1 VTELAYPHSLRD
13 LRERLSS
20 DEACRDFLFALRW
33 PGGFRCARCGH
44 RKAWL
49 LANKLYECSNCGQ
62 QTSVTAGTVFQNTR
76 TPLSVWFRAIWW
88 MMGQKF
94 GATAAGLQR
103 ATGLKNY
110 ETAWNWLHKLRGLM
124 APPEWDRLKGLIEL
138 GSGEVRIRT
147 LQAGSGRVFRATIV
161 VAAQSDNGGISEIRL
176 RRVAELNEDFLTSF
190 IRRTIKR
197 GAVVVTEQSFPV
209 GHLGRFGYIH
219 ERVPRDK
226 NQPLEGELPRVRTV
240 LTELERWLNQAREHE
255 PNSHPLSYLEEF
267 VFRYNSKS
275 KSRGQAF
282 VDLVRR
288 AVTAEP
294 AAPDSN
300 AAAARSES
308 TA

>member
-1 VTELAYPHSLRD
+1 M
-13 LRERLSS
+13 
-20 DEACRDFLFALRW
+20 
-33 PGGFRCARCGH
+33 
-44 RKAWL
+44 
-49 LANKLYECSNCGQ
+49 
-62 QTSVTAGTVFQNTR
+62 TAGTVFQNTR
-76 TPLSVWFRAIWW
+76 TPLSIWFRAIWW

-103 ATGLKNY
+103 ATGLRNY
-110 ETAWNWLHKLRGLM
+110 ETAWTWLHKLRGLM
-124 APPEWDRLKGLIEL
+124 APPEWDRLKGVVEV
-138 GSGEVRIRT
+138 GSGEVRIRA
-147 LQAGSGRVFRATIV
+147 LQASGGRVFRATIV

-190 IRRTIKR
+190 IRRTVKR
-197 GAVVVTEQSFPV
+197 GAVVVTHQSFPI

-219 ERVPRDK
+219 ERVPRER
-226 NQPLEGELPRVRTV
+226 NEGAEDQLPRVQTV
-240 LTELERWLNQAREHE
+240 LTELEYWLNQAHEHE

-267 VFRYNSKS
+267 VFRYNSRS

-294 AAPDSN
+294 KSPDHN
-300 AAAARSES
+300 GGARPGS

>member
-1 VTELAYPHSLRD
+1 MTELAYPHSLRD

-20 DEACRDFLFALRW
+20 EEACRDFLFELRW

-49 LANKLYECSNCGQ
+49 LGNKLYECANCGL

-76 TPLSVWFRAIWW
+76 TPLTVWFRAIWW

-94 GATAAGLQR
+94 GATASGLQR
-103 ATGLKNY
+103 ATGLRNY
-110 ETAWNWLHKLRGLM
+110 ETAWTWLHKLRGLM
-124 APPEWDRLKGLIEL
+124 APPEWDRLKGVVEA
-138 GSGEVRIRT
+138 GAGEVRIHA
-147 LQAGSGRVFRATIV
+147 LQASSGRVFRATIV
-161 VAAQSDNGGISEIRL
+161 VAAQSDNGGIREIRL
-176 RRVAELNEDFLTSF
+176 RRVAELNEEFLTLF
-190 IRRTIKR
+190 IRRTVKR
-197 GAVVVTEQSFPV
+197 GAVVITQQSFPV

-219 ERVPRDK
+219 ERVPRERNVEAED
-226 NQPLEGELPRVRTV
+226 QLARVQTV
-240 LTELERWLNQAREHE
+240 LTELERWLNQAHQHE
-255 PNSHPLSYLEEF
+255 PNSHPLSYLDEF
-267 VFRYNSKS
+267 VFRYNSRA

-294 AAPDSN
+294 N
-300 AAAARSES
+300 ATDQNAGAYTGG